1 MFSWQTWLRAM
12 LLTPLQLYWWLLV
25 LILTIWLSKV
35 RFFWSDFGNLF
46 GFQAFLAVQHSACV
60 SLSPG
65 LLFDAYGQRS
75 LQPQSALSSPSLL
88 QQSIQMKTNGDA
100 YMLRLCTVF
109 SLLLLS
115 WLDQSLPG
123 MMSTYK
129 YT

>member
-46 GFQAFLAVQHSACV
+46 GFQAFLSVQHSARV
-60 SLSPG
+60 SLSQG

-75 LQPQSALSSPSLL
+75 FQSQSALSSPSLL

-123 MMSTYK
+123 TMSIYN